1 MQPTLFTMR
10 EKLRECRDVE
20 ELTYTHVQFT
30 SSLQYQCLLNEK
42 VEPLSVIAK
51 FQLSMIHNSVMDI
64 LGLGVLFAEKYL
76 QVKGEILS
84 TKKER
89 KRHLR
94 TGSVSDEEAPEI
106 SIRETIGDDEFVE
119 FVKYLD
125 DRFLRAVPFIR
136 SGLKG
141 SARAAEFPSLGIL
154 AASLEAG

>member
-1 MQPTLFTMR
+1 
-10 EKLRECRDVE
+10 
-20 ELTYTHVQFT
+20 
-30 SSLQYQCLLNEK
+30 
-42 VEPLSVIAK
+42 
-51 FQLSMIHNSVMDI
+51 MIYNSVMDI
-64 LGLGVLFAEKYL
+64 LGLGVSFTEKYL
-76 QVKGEILS
+76 NAKGEVLP

-94 TGSVSDEEAPEI
+94 TGSITDDEDTEVIVQEKVT
-106 SIRETIGDDEFVE
+106 EDEFVQ

-154 AASLEAG
+154 AASLEAGIR